1 MDVELTEQ
9 VMFIKQTLHEISD
22 DNAGDSEDD
31 NSTERKGLY
40 NCNLLNIYVQWIKE
54 NSMRDVSS

>member
-1 MDVELTEQ
+1 MAVELTEQ

-40 NCNLLNIYVQWIKE
+40 NCNLLNIYVQRIKE